1 MMQKTWEQ
9 LLAGFQVYLK
19 LERALSEH
27 TRSSYCADVAKL
39 RQWQPDKDPRSFSPD
54 ELTAFITQI
63 AELGFTPESQA
74 RILSGVKAFY
84 RYLLLD
90 KQVELNP
97 AAHIRTPKIGRKLP
111 VFLTP
116 EEVDLMIR
124 SVDRSRSFGER
135 DAAIL
140 EILYSCGLRVS
151 ELTGLK
157 IQDVFVEDSLL
168 RVTGKGNKQRLVPIG
183 DMALNQLKSYFTAIR
198 NHQAPPAA
206 HKDYV
211 FLNRFGKKLSRV
223 SVFTM
228 IRDLAA
234 MCGIRKTISPHTFRH
249 SFATA
254 LVEAG
259 ADLRAVQE
267 MLGHES
273 ITTTE
278 IYTHLETD
286 YLKSTIMQ
294 FHPASKRNRS

>member
-1 MMQKTWEQ
+1 
-9 LLAGFQVYLK
+9 VN
-19 LERALSEH
+19 
-27 TRSSYCADVAKL
+27 KL
-39 RQWQPDKDPRSFSPD
+39 RQWLPDKDPRSFSP
-54 ELTAFITQI
+54 EQLTAFMVWIG
-63 AELGFTPESQA
+63 ELGFTPVSQA

-90 KQVELNP
+90 RQIELNP
-97 AAHIRTPKIGRKLP
+97 AAHIRTPKTGRKLP
-111 VFLTP
+111 VFLSP
-116 EEVDLMIR
+116 EEVDLMINT
-124 SVDRSRSFGER
+124 VDRSKPFGER

-157 IQDVFVEDSLL
+157 MQDVFADESLL

-183 DMALNQLKSYFTAIR
+183 GMAMKQLEVYFLAVR
-198 NHQAPPAA
+198 NHLQVHPA

-211 FLNRFGKKLSRV
+211 FLSRFGKQLSRV

-234 MCGIRKTISPHTFRH
+234 LCGIKKSISPHTFRH

-294 FHPASKRNRS
+294 FHPASKRKSG

>member
-1 MMQKTWEQ
+1 MAQTWEQ
-9 LLAGFQVYLK
+9 ILAGFQAYLS
-19 LERALSEH
+19 LERSLALH
-27 TRSSYCADVAKL
+27 TRVSYLADVAKL
-39 RQWQPDKDPRSFSPD
+39 KQWRTDADPR
-54 ELTAFITQI
+54 AFQPEDLSAFMLWIG
-63 AELGFTPESQA
+63 ALGFTPVSQA

-84 RYLLLD
+84 RYLVLD
-90 KQVELNP
+90 RQIELNP
-97 AAHIRTPKIGRKLP
+97 AAHLRTPKTGRKLP
-111 VFLTP
+111 VFLSP
-116 EEVDLMIR
+116 DEVELMIQ
-124 SVDRSRSFGER
+124 SVDRSKPFGER

-140 EILYSCGLRVS
+140 EVLYSCGLRVS

-157 IQDVFVEDSLL
+157 MQDVFAEESLL

-183 DMALNQLKSYFTAIR
+183 GIALKQLGAYFLTVR
-198 NHQAPPAA
+198 NHQEVHPA
-206 HKDYV
+206 HKDVV
-211 FLNRFGKKLSRV
+211 FLNRFGKQLSRV

-228 IRDLAA
+228 IRDLASI
-234 MCGIRKTISPHTFRH
+234 CGIQKSISPHTFRH

-294 FHPASKRNRS
+294 FHPASKRTRA